1 VTEANVASFAL
12 FSLLAF
18 GCASP
23 ALSGADTR
31 ARSDRD
37 FGLAEARDLDP
48 GPDVVSIALR
58 AAPGALEILPGKT
71 TPLATYGGTLPGPL
85 IVAKRG
91 DRLDV
96 HFENG
101 LTEPSTLHFHG
112 IRLPNAMDGVPDM
125 TQPAVEP
132 GGTFDYSFTLPDA
145 GLYWYHPHY
154 DTLAELGSGLYG
166 AILVEDPDEP
176 SDLGDET
183 VLVLSDVSVDADGA
197 LLPPSSDPAA
207 VIAGS
212 DGNVVLVN
220 GRIHP
225 TLDVQSGR
233 RQRLRIVNAARARY
247 FSLGLTGHS
256 FLQIGSD
263 GGRLEQP
270 ISVQNPVLAPA
281 ERVDVLL
288 DPLGDA
294 GTSLE
299 LVAVP
304 IARGLS
310 LPLSAQVPLLTLR
323 VVPAES
329 APSPP
334 LAALSRAITP
344 LDTSGAEQVTIA
356 LTVDEGANSVS
367 MGINGVPGSE
377 AQPIHALVGSTQV
390 LVVQNMTPYAHPFHL
405 HGFFFQQLDSSGLA
419 VRPLAEKDTINVPPV
434 TQIKLGVSY
443 DNRPGTWMFHCHILD
458 HAEAG
463 MMGML
468 HVMN

>member
-1 VTEANVASFAL
+1 MTDSHVPRFAL
-12 FSLLAF
+12 FSLLAL

-23 ALSGADTR
+23 ALSGADTD
-31 ARSDRD
+31 ARSRRD
-37 FGLAEARDLDP
+37 FGLTEARDLDAS
-48 GPDVVSIALR
+48 PDVVSIALR
-58 AAPGALEILPGKT
+58 ATPSALEIVPGKT
-71 TPLATYGGTLPGPL
+71 TPLATYAGTLPGPL

-101 LTEPSTLHFHG
+101 LAEPTTIHFHG

-125 TQPAVEP
+125 TQSAVQP
-132 GGTFDYSFTLPDA
+132 GATFDYSFTLPDA

-166 AILVEDPDEP
+166 AILVEDPEEP
-176 SDLGDET
+176 SDLGDES
-183 VLVLSDVSVDADGA
+183 VLVLSDVSVDAQGA

-220 GRIHP
+220 GRVHP

-247 FSLGLTGHS
+247 FSLGLAGRS

-263 GGRLEQP
+263 GGRLERP
-270 ISVQNPVLAPA
+270 VSVENPVLAPA
-281 ERVDVLL
+281 ERVDLLL

-299 LVAVP
+299 LVALP

-310 LPLSAQVPLLTLR
+310 LPLSAQVPLVTLR

-329 APSPP
+329 APSAP
-334 LAALSRAITP
+334 LPTLSRTITP
-344 LDTSGAEQVTIA
+344 IDTSGAEQVTIA
-356 LTVDEGANSVS
+356 LTVDEGAASVS
-367 MGINGVPGSE
+367 MGINGVPGSA

-405 HGFFFQQLDSSGLA
+405 HGFFFQPLDASGA
-419 VRPLAEKDTINVPPV
+419 PQAPLEQKDTINVPPV
-434 TQIKLGVSY
+434 TEIKLGVHY
-443 DNRPGTWMFHCHILD
+443 DDRPGMWMFHCHILD

>member
-1 VTEANVASFAL
+1 VDSNAETS
-12 FSLLAF
+12 
-18 GCASP
+18 
-23 ALSGADTR
+23 
-31 ARSDRD
+31 ARSRRD
-37 FGLAEARDLDP
+37 FGLTEARDLDP
-48 GPDVVSIALR
+48 SPDVVSLALR
-58 AAPGALEILPGKT
+58 ATPAALEILPGKA
-71 TPLATYGGTLPGPL
+71 TPLVTYAGTLPGPL

-101 LTEPSTLHFHG
+101 LTEPTTVHFHG

-132 GGTFDYSFTLPDA
+132 GAAFDYSFALPDA

-154 DTLAELGSGLYG
+154 DTLAEVGSGLYG
-166 AILVEDPDEP
+166 ALLVEDPDEP
-176 SDLGDET
+176 PDLGDES
-183 VLVLSDVSVDADGA
+183 VLVLSDVSLDPEGA
-197 LLPPSSDPAA
+197 LLPPSRDPSA

-247 FSLGLTGHS
+247 FSLGLAGHH

-263 GGRLEQP
+263 GGRLSRP
-270 ISVQNPVLAPA
+270 VSVENPVLAPA
-281 ERVDVLL
+281 ERVDLL
-288 DPLGDA
+288 VEPLGDA

-299 LVAVP
+299 LVALP

-310 LPLSAQVPLLTLR
+310 LPLSAEVPLVTLR

-334 LAALSRAITP
+334 LPALSRAVAP
-344 LDTSGAEQVTIA
+344 LDTSGAEQVKIA
-356 LTVDEGANSVS
+356 LTVDERATSVS
-367 MGINGVPGSE
+367 MGINGVPGSAAE
-377 AQPIHALVGSTQV
+377 PIHALVGSTQV
-390 LVVQNMTPYAHPFHL
+390 LVVQNMTPYDHPFHL
-405 HGFFFQQLDSSGLA
+405 HGFFFQPLDASGAPA
-419 VRPLAEKDTINVPPV
+419 VPLEEKDTINVPPV
-434 TQIKLGVSY
+434 TEIKLGVSY
-443 DNRPGTWMFHCHILD
+443 DDRPGMWMFHCHILD